1 MEPATGVRGADPNDR
16 EREDAAGEQSQRP
29 GRLERNW

>member
-1 MEPATGVRGADPNDR
+1 VRGADPNDS

-29 GRLERNW
+29 GKLEMNW